1 MKLKLYTSDILN
13 CPLMKKISKTDI
25 KPASAEELNSSL
37 AKISATTPPQKGAEI
52 SAAYSK
58 ASINIQ
64 NKTDELINSVQNLL
78 KENYLLESGEHIH
91 RPSLSSKENTLRF
104 RIGDEIKGFKGLY
117 NENKNACMYFTND
130 GHPDRLFIQ
139 NKMTGEIDI
148 LNCAD
153 SVITRYSKSDVE
165 ALKYYKYHPDA
176 IHDKLR
182 YGRNMYSGSFKTEM
196 ENVIENLTK
205 LFSDKTKVFKNSE
218 NRTLYRA
225 LQNLSDA
232 DIKKLSTVGEV
243 FTEKSFC
250 STTRDLKVA
259 KRFQSG
265 NPILEIEFPK
275 DSEYIDIER
284 MFNIDIVHWR
294 EAEFLLDKNSKFM
307 VTGFDTENNIIKV
320 KYLGKE

>member
-1 MKLKLYTSDILN
+1 MKLKLDSSDILN
-13 CPLMKKISKTDI
+13 SPLFKKVSHMEI
-25 KPASAEELNSSL
+25 KPLSAEELNSSIT
-37 AKISATTPPQKGAEI
+37 KISTDAPQKGAEI
-52 SAAYSK
+52 SATYSK
-58 ASINIQ
+58 ASINIR

-78 KENYLLESGEHIH
+78 KENNLLASDEHIH
-91 RPSLSSKENTLRF
+91 RPMISSKENLCRF
-104 RIGDEIKGFKGLY
+104 HIGDEIKGFKGLY

-130 GHPDRLFIQ
+130 GHPDKIFMH
-139 NKMTGEIDI
+139 NKITGEIDI

-153 SVITRYSKSDVE
+153 SVITHYSKSDIE

-182 YGRNMYSGSFKTEM
+182 CGRDAYSGSFRTEM

-205 LFSDKTKVFKNSE
+205 LFSDKTKIFKNSE
-218 NRTLYRA
+218 NATLYRA
-225 LQNLSDA
+225 LPNLSDS

-259 KRFQSG
+259 QRFQSG

-275 DSEYIDIER
+275 DSEYIDIEKI
-284 MFNIDIVHWR
+284 FNIDRQHWR

-307 VTGFDTENNIIKV
+307 VTGFDTQNNIIKV
-320 KYLGKE
+320 KYLEKE